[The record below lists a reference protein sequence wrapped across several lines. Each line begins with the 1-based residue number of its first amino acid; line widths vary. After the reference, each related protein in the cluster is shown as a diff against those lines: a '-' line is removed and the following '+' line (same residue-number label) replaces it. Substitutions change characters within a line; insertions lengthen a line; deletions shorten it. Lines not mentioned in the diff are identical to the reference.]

1 MADPDQQALLVR
13 LTANIASAYVAANSL
28 GADDLPGLIRT
39 IHGGLAGEAREE
51 PGEPQPPAVAIRKS
65 ITPDY
70 LICLEDGLKFRSLKR
85 HLRSNHGLSPDVY
98 RTKWGLPK
106 TYPMVAPA
114 LRRNPFEI
122 SESDGPRPRRAPGK
136 ADQNDS
142 RGEGLGASRSRDA
155 TLRPSRRMPDVGVP
169 RVPYGS

>member
-1 MADPDQQALLVR
+1 MAEPDQQALLVR

-28 GADDLPGLIRT
+28 TADDLPGLIRT

-51 PGEPQPPAVAIRKS
+51 PGEPQRPAVMIRKS

-85 HLRSNHGLSPDVY
+85 HLWAKYHLTPEAY

-114 LRRNPFEI
+114 YAETRSRL
-122 SESDGPRPRRAPGK
+122 AK
-136 ADQNDS
+136 AM
-142 RGEGLGASRSRDA
+142 GLGQG
-155 TLRPSRRMPDVGVP
+155 LRPATPPKRTPAAKA
-169 RVPYGS
+169 